1 MKFNINLI
9 DPNVLGQF
17 NQIKTEDGLWLY
29 QFVDDKPAHVVING
43 IRRDWKDNQSFSVD
57 VYRENRTI
65 KAIVN
70 VLRTSAN
77 YYTVNGYKNG
87 KTFSQRCSNVEDV
100 SNYIKTKFC
109 RTLLNKEEIEK

>member
-29 QFVDDKPAHVVING
+29 QFVDNDAPEISISKIEK
-43 IRRDWKDNQSFSVD
+43 DYWKGTQSFEVE
-57 VYRENRTI
+57 VARENRTI
-65 KAIVN
+65 ETLVN

-109 RTLLNKEEIEK
+109 KSLLNK

>member
-29 QFVDDKPAHVVING
+29 HFVEDKPARVVISNVEK
-43 IRRDWKDNQSFSVD
+43 DWQNNQTFKVN
-57 VYRENRTI
+57 VVRENRTI
-65 KAIVN
+65 ETIVN

-77 YYTVNGYKNG
+77 YYTVNGYKKG
-87 KTFSQRCSNVEDV
+87 KTFSQRCSNVEEV

-109 RTLLNKEEIEK
+109 KSLLNK